1 MAGLGLARHLIY
13 EAEDIDLLD
22 LEVDDFETLYEQ
34 AAARV
39 DTEVRQAYFWGRLRD
54 FHDFMFRCGAPDV
67 DLRELDGWVS
77 TGAIR
82 VSANL
87 VTENEFQRFKAS
99 LNAETDQEAGT
110 LVFLAGMLAYRAG
123 LRRRETQMLRI
134 QDIHPGP
141 EPFLLIR
148 PSRLASL
155 KTNASKRRIPLRPLL
170 PSDEFEALMAFRAKR
185 IDQIGGEAGLLFADP
200 SAPWTRVKLV
210 AT

>member
-1 MAGLGLARHLIY
+1 MAHHPCSDQLDGMAIGPRLSVGGIKASSAETYFRTLALHLIY

-22 LEVDDFETLYEQ
+22 LEVDDFETLYER

-54 FHDFMFRCGAPDV
+54 FHDFLFRCGAPDV

-99 LNAETDQEAGT
+99 LNAETDRDAGT

-141 EPFLLIR
+141 EPFY
-148 PSRLASL
+148 
-155 KTNASKRRIPLRPLL
+155 
-170 PSDEFEALMAFRAKR
+170 
-185 IDQIGGEAGLLFADP
+185 
-200 SAPWTRVKLV
+200 
-210 AT
+210 